1 MLGLKLFFH
10 AVRMVINNLGA
21 MLQIFAL
28 PLLVVLAVLMAF
40 SAYIGLGPFFVF
52 SGQSVRFNNMS
63 GGFMVVFF
71 GTILVI
77 WVALMNGVV
86 HWHRFI
92 LLSET
97 PNALMLRLSWR
108 QAAKYIIGGILI
120 VLLLIL
126 PIWLISMVAGRIAVS
141 FAVQGDLWVARGIMV
156 VVNLGF
162 MIFFLA
168 LSPILP
174 AAAIDQ
180 KFKLGD
186 ALAAMSGTLG
196 TLLVCAVSLS
206 VTQWGAA
213 LATQTLASWSV
224 QLAVI
229 GNVLVGGLTGMIG
242 VSLITTLYGHFVE
255 ERSLA

>member
-1 MLGLKLFFH
+1 MLGLRLFMH

-63 GGFMVVFF
+63 GGFMVLLF
-71 GTILVI
+71 GTFLVI

-97 PNALMLRLSWR
+97 PRALMLRLSWR

-120 VLLLIL
+120 VLLLFL
-126 PIWLISMVAGRIAVS
+126 PFWLIGMVAGRIDVS
-141 FAVQGDLWVARGIMV
+141 FAAQGDLWVARGIMV
-156 VVNLGF
+156 VLNLGF

-186 ALAAMSGTLG
+186 ALVAMSGTLG
-196 TLLVCAVSLS
+196 TLVVCAVSLS
-206 VTQWGAA
+206 AIQWAAA
-213 LATQTLASWSV
+213 LVTQTLASWSMQV
-224 QLAVI
+224 GAV
-229 GNVLVGGLTGMIG
+229 GNILVEGLTAMIG

-255 ERSLA
+255 KRPLA